1 MVRAAKKKTKKVK
14 ASKGT
19 AAASRRDPKK
29 RDRTATER
37 ALMRAGIQV
46 FAEKGYDAATTKD
59 IAKAAGANEALI
71 MRYFGGKKGLL
82 EAILTRTEDFDK
94 STSHNEDAEAKD
106 YTHLD
111 EALVES
117 IFEKCSDY
125 RHYSDFM
132 KVAVSRII
140 LDPDVSRII
149 QRKIYTKALPEMIQ
163 ELERFKKAGQIDSKA
178 DLKSVAFGISSL
190 TFALGFMAQ
199 VVYKIPESEVK
210 ATIKEM
216 VRLLHKG
223 LKPEVKA

>member
-1 MVRAAKKKTKKVK
+1 MVRTPKKKVKKTKVSK
-14 ASKGT
+14 AGAHGSHKG
-19 AAASRRDPKK
+19 PKK
-29 RDRTATER
+29 RDRKATET
-37 ALMRAGIQV
+37 ALMKAGIQV
-46 FAEKGYDAATTKD
+46 FAKKGYDAATTKD

-82 EAILTRTEDFDK
+82 EAILTRTDDLGGSATGKKEI
-94 STSHNEDAEAKD
+94 EAKPEL
-106 YTHLD
+106 HLN

-117 IFEKCSDY
+117 ITERCSDFK
-125 RHYSDFM
+125 HYSDFM

-149 QRKIYTKALPEMIQ
+149 QSKIYTKALPEMIH
-163 ELERFKKAGQIDSKA
+163 ELEKFKKGGEIDPKA

-199 VVYKIPESEVK
+199 VVYKIPESEIK

-216 VRLLHKG
+216 VRILQKG
-223 LKPEVKA
+223 LKPDSK